1 MEDAGFVVIV
11 VVVPLSQVCLSGRRR
26 RRRRA
31 RRRMHD
37 HVFVVSSL
45 SSRKKEECRKFCF
58 SFVASWSLLVVCC
71 SFERNGNACLY
82 VRLFFS
88 SFRLQVLAG
97 SCRGDACPQAA
108 TISATTTTHPLWYL
122 TTTCCRLGRACMASM
137 TCATITGKDSSVSLS
152 LSLSFSLLLSSWS
165 CFLNTSKET
174 VVCLHRLLLSSLM
187 MHHAG

>member
-1 MEDAGFVVIV
+1 
-11 VVVPLSQVCLSGRRR
+11 
-26 RRRRA
+26 
-31 RRRMHD
+31 
-37 HVFVVSSL
+37 
-45 SSRKKEECRKFCF
+45 
-58 SFVASWSLLVVCC
+58 LLVVCC

-152 LSLSFSLLLSSWS
+152 LSLFLSAAVVVVVLLEHCQRNCCLFASSSFVQFDDASRWLACDNFPFCRDSSFDRDQGLSSS
-165 CFLNTSKET
+165 LCVS
-174 VVCLHRLLLSSLM
+174 VCV
-187 MHHAG
+187 